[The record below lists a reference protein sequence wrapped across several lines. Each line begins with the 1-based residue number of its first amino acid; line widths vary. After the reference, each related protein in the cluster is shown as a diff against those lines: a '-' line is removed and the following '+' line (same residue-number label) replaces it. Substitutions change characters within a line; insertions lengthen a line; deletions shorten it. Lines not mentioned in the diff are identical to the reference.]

1 MELADDI
8 AYGVHDL
15 EDAIVTGVV
24 NPHQWQA
31 AHVALKQI
39 PSAWLHE
46 NIDSISQRLFSDK
59 HFERKQAIGALVNF
73 FITNVRWKLTA
84 NFDEPLL
91 RYNAELPP
99 EVIAALGVFKKFVWD
114 YVIRNVDT
122 QRIEYKGQRML
133 TEMFQI
139 LNLIRSVYYQ
149 EIQKIVGVM
158 HQKKG
163 RSELFAIILQACQMH
178 TLRVYQQL

>member
-73 FITNVRWKLTA
+73 
-84 NFDEPLL
+84 LL
-91 RYNAELPP
+91 LMCGGN
-99 EVIAALGVFKKFVWD
+99 
-114 YVIRNVDT
+114 
-122 QRIEYKGQRML
+122 
-133 TEMFQI
+133 
-139 LNLIRSVYYQ
+139 
-149 EIQKIVGVM
+149 
-158 HQKKG
+158 
-163 RSELFAIILQACQMH
+163 
-178 TLRVYQQL
+178 